1 MQPPIAASRLRDDL
15 RNNLGLRDGD
25 QIAVHSSMKSLGPV
39 EGGPLALIAALIEA
53 VGGPDRGTVLMPC
66 FSEPLDVVDAL
77 RTPCRLGLV
86 PETFRTYP
94 GVHLSNNHTHRVA
107 VLGRD
112 AAAIAACHNGA
123 TPLGRGSPFHELA
136 RRGGS
141 VVHIGCNMHSCSL
154 IHVAEHLFPLSFHAA
169 QIAYPGYDKTI
180 TLICTDGTSRVCPPV
195 ENPGDSRGFTVVQEE
210 MEQRGLLRHGRVGAA
225 ACFRARGLDILATAM
240 DLLAADPAAL
250 LCHSLKCAV
259 CQARRQIAMSAN

>member
-1 MQPPIAASRLRDDL
+1 MQPPITSSRLRDDL
-15 RNNLGLRDGD
+15 RNNLGIRDGD

-39 EGGPLALIAALIEA
+39 EGGPLALIAALVDA

-66 FSEPLDVVDAL
+66 FNQPLDIVDAR

-86 PETFRTYP
+86 PETFRTCP

-112 AAAIAACHNGA
+112 AAEIAACHEGT

-141 VVHIGCNMHSCSL
+141 VVHIGCDMKSCSL
-154 IHVAEHLFPLSFHAA
+154 IHVAEFLFPLPFHAA
-169 QIAYPGYDKTI
+169 QITYPGYDKTI
-180 TLICTDGTSRVCPPV
+180 TLVCTDGSKRSCPPV
-195 ENPGDSRGFTVVQEE
+195 ENPGDSHGFHIVQEA
-210 MEQRGLLRHGRVGAA
+210 MQRYGLLQHGRVGAA
-225 ACFRARGLDILATAM
+225 ACFRARGLDILATTM

-250 LCHSLKCAV
+250 LCRKPGCTV
-259 CQARRQIAMSAN
+259 CQARRQITVSAN